1 MSQIDGELLY
11 TIAHE
16 EEAMPFTIVRQDIT
30 KMKVDA
36 IVNAA
41 NTDLQMGGGVCGA
54 IFKAAGAAQLQA
66 ACDKLAPIKT
76 GDAVI
81 TSGFDLPAKFVIH
94 AAGPVYRY
102 QNAEQSEKLL
112 RSAYMESLRLAIE
125 NNCESI
131 AFPLI
136 SSGIYGYPKDE
147 ALQVATAAI
156 QDFLINNDI
165 DITLVVFDKSAFT
178 VSRELLGAVE
188 SYIDEHYVDTHQI
201 KRRKLLDVERQA
213 ISEADERANIFNEP
227 LLEEM
232 LAPIGAPA
240 PLDDLVGNLDEP
252 FSQMLLRLIDA
263 KGMTDV
269 EVYKRANLDRKLFS
283 KIRSNKGYMPS
294 KRTAIALAVALKL
307 SLDETDDLLE
317 RAGYAL
323 SHAVKFDVIVEH
335 FIANGKYDVFA
346 INEVLFEYDQ
356 PLLGGC

>member
-76 GDAVI
+76 GEAVI
-81 TSGFDLPAKFVIH
+81 TPGFNLPAKFVIH

-125 NNCESI
+125 NKCESI

-323 SHAVKFDVIVEH
+323 SHAVKFDVIVEY